1 MSMRVFQKVIDEG
14 GFAAAA
20 RALDLSPAVVTR
32 LVSDLEQHLQA
43 RLIQRTTRRLA
54 LTEAGEAY
62 LQRLRPI
69 LGDIDDAEAVTLA
82 HSTELRGTLRLQV
95 TPVLAVHYLGPL
107 LAECRRRCPQLR
119 IDVHVDTLPDPPPVE
134 AYDVTLFAADTGFD
148 ADVVARA
155 VGTTQIVLCASPAYL
170 QAHGAPA
177 TPDDLL
183 RHECLK
189 MRQQSPLRHWRLL
202 PADGHGAPR
211 ELTIEPAIVANHTD
225 TLLRAMLAGAGIGT
239 LSLALAGAYFES
251 GDLLPVLPDWI
262 TGEFTVYAALPT
274 RKHVP
279 ARSRAFV
286 DFLVEV
292 TGKRALQ
299 AARAYAHAAPAAVKM
314 DPPKPKPKQPAA
326 RATKGTPR

>member
-1 MSMRVFQKVIDEG
+1 MDRLLSMRVFQKVIDEG

-20 RALDLSPAVVTR
+20 RSLDLSPAVVTR

-69 LGDIDDAEAVTLA
+69 LSDLDDAEAITLA

-107 LAECRRRCPQLR
+107 LAEFRRRYPQLQV
-119 IDVHVDTLPDPPPVE
+119 DVQVDTLPDPPAVE
-134 AYDVTLFAADTGFD
+134 GHDVTLFAADAAFD
-148 ADVVARA
+148 ADVVARP
-155 VGTTQIVLCASPAYL
+155 VGTTRSVLCASPAYL
-170 QAHGAPA
+170 QAHGVPA
-177 TPDDLL
+177 HPADLA
-183 RHECLK
+183 RHECL
-189 MRQQSPLRHWRLL
+189 RLRNASPLRRWRLL
-202 PADGHGAPR
+202 PADGSGPPQ
-211 ELTIEPAIVANHTD
+211 EVEIEPAMVSNHVD
-225 TLLRAMLAGAGIGT
+225 TLLRGMLAGAGIGS

-251 GDLLPVLPDWI
+251 GDLLPVLPQWI
-262 TGEFTVYAALPT
+262 TGSFTVYAAMPT
-274 RKHVP
+274 RKLVP

-292 TGKRALQ
+292 TSQRNLR
-299 AARAYAHAAPAAVKM
+299 AARAYAHAAPAAARM
-314 DPPKPKPKQPAA
+314 DP
-326 RATKGTPR
+326 